1 MRVRLFCND
10 HETFVSPF
18 IGKFTANVCKAV
30 TESLK
35 APSSS
40 RSIQFIL
47 QGDEV
52 GLHVDGKQVLLDRS
66 QGFAETIV
74 RDTLKGMIR
83 HLKAIDPE
91 GVIRI
96 EIDLEENLGQT

>member
-18 IGKFTANVCKAV
+18 IEKFTANVCRAV

-47 QGDEV
+47 QGDGV
-52 GLHVDGKQVLLDRS
+52 GLHVDGKQVLLDSS

-74 RDTLKGMIR
+74 RDTLKGMVR

-96 EIDLEENLGQT
+96 EIDLEEKLGQT

>member
-1 MRVRLFCND
+1 MRLYCND

-18 IGKFTANVCKAV
+18 IGKFTANVCKAM

-47 QGDEV
+47 QGDDV
-52 GLHVDGKQVLLDRS
+52 GLHVDGTLVLLDRS

-83 HLKAIDPE
+83 HIKAIDPE

>member
-18 IGKFTANVCKAV
+18 IGKFTANVCRAV

-40 RSIQFIL
+40 KSIHFVL
-47 QGDEV
+47 QGDGV
-52 GLHVDGKQVLLDRS
+52 GLHVDGKQVLLDGS

-74 RDTLKGMIR
+74 RDTLKGMVR

-96 EIDLEENLGQT
+96 EIELEETLGQT